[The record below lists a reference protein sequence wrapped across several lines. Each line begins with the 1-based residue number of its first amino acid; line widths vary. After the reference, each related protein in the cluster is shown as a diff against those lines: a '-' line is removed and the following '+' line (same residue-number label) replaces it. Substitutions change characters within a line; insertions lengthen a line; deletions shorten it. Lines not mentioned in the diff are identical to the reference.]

1 MFNYNKS
8 QLTVLALS
16 LITITGVLAI
26 SLSSFVFAADPDIT
40 EKPDGTT
47 ISTYENGT
55 IITTFTNGTIQTEHT
70 RVWIWTFSRLDDSYW
85 KNDCFLEA
93 VKLAETIAK
102 SAKGQNAYKIVNKP
116 NTALT
121 KAEVD
126 KTNLHPEFDVK
137 TPTGLQKQ
145 GAFAWYDGD
154 SGGKKDSITFNKQK
168 LDKALQNCNTAKK
181 KDSII
186 IIATAIVHETAH
198 WKDDNIKFPK
208 SHGDTRGE
216 EGVKV
221 IRAIFGGELD
231 VDEDGNLTSDGKKVN
246 DATKTSWSNPSTWS
260 P

>member
-8 QLTVLALS
+8 QLVGVTLT
-16 LITITGVLAI
+16 LIAITGVLAI
-26 SLSSFVFAADPDIT
+26 SFSSFVFATDPEIT

-47 ISTYENGT
+47 IATYENGT
-55 IITTFTNGTIQTEHT
+55 IITTHPDGTIDIEHT

-102 SAKGQNAYKIVNKP
+102 SAKGQNAFKLVNKP

-121 KAEVD
+121 KDEVD
-126 KTNLHPEFDVK
+126 KTNLHPEFYVK
-137 TPTGLQKQ
+137 SPTGLQKKN
-145 GAFAWYDGD
+145 AFAWYDGD
-154 SGGKKDSITFNKQK
+154 SGGKKDSIGFNKEK

-186 IIATAIVHETAH
+186 IIAASILHETAH
-198 WKDDNIKFPK
+198 WKDDNVKFPK

-231 VDEDGNLTSDGKKVN
+231 VDADGNLTSDAKKVG
-246 DATKTSWSNPSTWS
+246 DATKNSWSNPSTWS